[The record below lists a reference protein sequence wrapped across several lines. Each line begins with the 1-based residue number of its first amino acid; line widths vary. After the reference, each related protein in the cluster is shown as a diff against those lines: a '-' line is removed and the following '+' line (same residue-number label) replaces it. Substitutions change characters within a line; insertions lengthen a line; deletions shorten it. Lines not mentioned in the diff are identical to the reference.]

1 MSNHE
6 AIEALDTQDELRSL
20 AVLLAA
26 SLEMNDQD
34 DSERSI
40 ANELVD
46 IALVRVRKLS
56 ALLERLEVRHA

>member
-1 MSNHE
+1 MPNLE
-6 AIEALDTQDELRSL
+6 VIDVLDTQDELRSL

-40 ANELVD
+40 ANDLVD
-46 IALVRVRKLS
+46 IALVRVKKLS
-56 ALLERLEVRHA
+56 ALLEGLEVRHA